1 MELNEEQLRVRG
13 YLQTQAA
20 KLSVADLAA
29 KVRSD
34 MEQLRAAAAGI
45 PAERFCDRPAAQ
57 EWSANEVMAHVLD
70 GAKSVRRAIVA
81 VLDTGATPG
90 PLFDRIETTDDR
102 RAAGE
107 WWAALVAE
115 REGLFG
121 RVNAA
126 AGDEHLDV
134 TWQHPFFG
142 PLNWREW
149 LLFLRIHDLDHA
161 RQIAAIGTATV

>member
-1 MELNEEQLRVRG
+1 MELSEEQQRVRG

-20 KLSVADLAA
+20 KLSLAELTE

-34 MEQLRAAAAGI
+34 MEQLRAAAESVPAG
-45 PAERFCDRPAAQ
+45 RFSDRPGAQ

-70 GAKSVRRAIVA
+70 GAKGVSSGIVRVIEKGTV
-81 VLDTGATPG
+81 PG
-90 PLFDRIETTDDR
+90 KIFDRIEKTDER

-107 WWAALVAE
+107 WWRALVAE
-115 REGLFG
+115 REGLFT

-126 AGDEHLDV
+126 KGDEHLDV
-134 TWQHPFFG
+134 LWDHPFFG

-161 RQIAAIGTATV
+161 RQIAAIATEA